1 MLLTIL
7 VFIVMLS
14 VLVLIHELGHFLV
27 AKKFGIKV
35 EEFGFGF
42 PPRVYGKKIG
52 ETLYSFNALP
62 IGGFG
67 KLYGE
72 DEAGAGRVKRG
83 SPSTISHKPSAD
95 LGRAFFA
102 RPIYQRILV
111 VVAGVSMNFLL
122 AVVIITYLITS
133 EGIPVQRQEVS
144 VTEIVK
150 NSPAQ
155 LSGLQKGDIV
165 KKIGDIE
172 IKNSQTLIAET
183 KKHLGEKM
191 TIFVEREGELQTVE
205 LTPRKEYPSGE
216 GPMGVAISQK
226 IEFRK
231 YPFPQSL
238 YYGTKQALNDSWQVV
253 VGFKTVVVELATRL
267 TVPQGVAG
275 PIGMAQL
282 TGEFVRVGPSAVL
295 ALVYM
300 LSLSLA
306 VLNILPIPALDGGRL
321 FFILVE
327 AVTRRKIPARFESYA
342 HLVGLVLLLSFLAL
356 VSYKDILRIMTG
368 QSILPQ

>member
-1 MLLTIL
+1 MLITIL

-42 PPRVYGKKIG
+42 PPRVWGKRIG

-62 IGGFG
+62 IGGFV

-72 DEAGAGRVKRG
+72 DEAGGGR
-83 SPSTISHKPSAD
+83 IKPETSSKKQVAD
-95 LGRAFFA
+95 IHRAFFS
-102 RPIYQRILV
+102 RPIHQRLLV
-111 VVAGVSMNFLL
+111 VVAGVTMNFLL
-122 AVVIITYLITS
+122 AVVIITYLITA
-133 EGIPVQRQEVS
+133 EGIPVQEKGVS
-144 VTEIVK
+144 ITEIAK
-150 NSPAQ
+150 NSPAE
-155 LSGLQKGDIV
+155 LSGIQKGDV
-165 KKIGDIE
+165 VEKIGNIE
-172 IKNSQTLIAET
+172 ITNTKALITET
-183 KKHLGEKM
+183 RKHLGEKI
-191 TIFVEREGELQTVE
+191 TIQVRRGDQTQTLSVV
-205 LTPRKEYPSGE
+205 PRKDFPTGE
-216 GPMGVAISQK
+216 GPMGIAITQK
-226 IEFRK
+226 VNFQK
-231 YPFPQSL
+231 YPFPKSL
-238 YYGTKQALNDSWQVV
+238 YYGTKQALSDSWQVV
-253 VGFKTVVVELATRL
+253 VGFKTVIVELATRF

-306 VLNILPIPALDGGRL
+306 VLNILPIPALDGGRF

-327 AVTRRKIPARFESYA
+327 AVTRRKMNARFEAYA
-342 HLVGLVLLLSFLAL
+342 HLVGLVLLLTFLAL

>member
-1 MLLTIL
+1 
-7 VFIVMLS
+7 
-14 VLVLIHELGHFLV
+14 
-27 AKKFGIKV
+27 
-35 EEFGFGF
+35 
-42 PPRVYGKKIG
+42 
-52 ETLYSFNALP
+52 
-62 IGGFG
+62 
-67 KLYGE
+67 
-72 DEAGAGRVKRG
+72 
-83 SPSTISHKPSAD
+83 
-95 LGRAFFA
+95 
-102 RPIYQRILV
+102 
-111 VVAGVSMNFLL
+111 
-122 AVVIITYLITS
+122 
-133 EGIPVQRQEVS
+133 
-144 VTEIVK
+144 
-150 NSPAQ
+150 
-155 LSGLQKGDIV
+155 
-165 KKIGDIE
+165 
-172 IKNSQTLIAET
+172 
-183 KKHLGEKM
+183 
-191 TIFVEREGELQTVE
+191 
-205 LTPRKEYPSGE
+205 
-216 GPMGVAISQK
+216 MGVAISQK

>member
-1 MLLTIL
+1 MFLTIL

-35 EEFGFGF
+35 EEFGLGF
-42 PPRVYGKKIG
+42 PPRVWGKRIG

-62 IGGFG
+62 IGGFV

-72 DEAGAGRVKRG
+72 DETGAGRVTSNKKV
-83 SPSTISHKPSAD
+83 TKD
-95 LGRAFFA
+95 LHRAFFA

-111 VVAGVSMNFLL
+111 VIAGVTMNFIL
-122 AVVIITYLITS
+122 AVIIITFLFTT
-133 EGIPVQRQEVS
+133 EGIPTPGATVTL
-144 VTEIVK
+144 TEIAK
-150 NSPAQ
+150 NSPAEKA
-155 LSGLQKGDIV
+155 GLKKGDIV
-165 KKIGDIE
+165 YKIENIE
-172 IKNSQTLIAET
+172 IKDTQSLITQTR
-183 KKHLGEKM
+183 KKLGEE
-191 TIFVEREGELQTVE
+191 INITVKRGSATE
-205 LTPRKEYPSGE
+205 VVKVTPRKNYPEGE
-216 GPMGVAISQK
+216 GPMGIAISQNVQ
-226 IEFRK
+226 FQK

-238 YYGTKQALNDSWQVV
+238 YYGTKQAVKDSWQVI
-253 VGFKTVVVELATRL
+253 VGFKTVVVELVTRF

-295 ALVYM
+295 ALVYT

-306 VLNILPIPALDGGRL
+306 VLNVLPIPALDGGRL
-321 FFILVE
+321 FFILIE
-327 AVTRRKIPARFESYA
+327 AVTRKKVNAKFEAYA

-356 VSYKDILRIMTG
+356 VSYKDVLRIVAG

>member
-42 PPRVYGKKIG
+42 PPRVFGKRIG

-62 IGGFG
+62 IGGFV

-72 DEAGAGRVKRG
+72 DEAGSGRINSKSEARN
-83 SPSTISHKPSAD
+83 SKHKD
-95 LGRAFFA
+95 LDRAFFA
-102 RPIYQRILV
+102 RPIYQRMLV
-111 VVAGVSMNFLL
+111 VVAGVTMNFLL
-122 AVVIITYLITS
+122 AVAIITYLITF
-133 EGIPVQRQEVS
+133 EGIPVQEASVS
-144 VTEIVK
+144 ITEIAK
-150 NSPAQ
+150 NSPAS
-155 LSGLQKGDIV
+155 LSGLQKGDVIE
-165 KKIGDIE
+165 KIGNVE
-172 IKNSQTLIAET
+172 IKNTQVLITET
-183 KKHLGEKM
+183 RKHLGENLSI
-191 TIFVEREGELQTVE
+191 TIRRGNELQTIEV
-205 LTPRKEYPSGE
+205 TPRKDFPEGE
-216 GPMGVAISQK
+216 GPIGVAISQK
-226 IEFRK
+226 VEFQK

-238 YYGTKQALNDSWQVV
+238 YQGTRQALNDSWLVV
-253 VGFKTVVVELATRL
+253 VGFKNVMIELFTRL

-295 ALVYM
+295 ALVYT
-300 LSLSLA
+300 LSLTLA

-321 FFILVE
+321 FFILIE
-327 AVTRRKIPARFESYA
+327 AVTRRKMNARFEAYA
-342 HLVGLVLLLSFLAL
+342 HLIGLVLLLSFLAL
-356 VSYKDILRIMTG
+356 VSYKDILRIITG